1 MIADS
6 SFLVSLFWKDDTLHQ
21 KALSEFRSS
30 SVTLSVPDRIIEET
44 MSVLAYK
51 EGWQTALE
59 VLDRITTNRRFEV
72 RHISR
77 EEWSGIVALSSK
89 LNKKISF
96 NDYLVIYLSVR
107 EGALPLTYDSQ
118 LLSIARQLIEK

>member
-21 KALSEFRSS
+21 KALSEFRAS

-51 EGWQTALE
+51 EGWQMALE
-59 VLDRITTNRRFEV
+59 VLDRIAINRRFEL
-72 RHISR
+72 RHLSR
-77 EEWSGIVALSSK
+77 EEWYGIVALSKK

-96 NDYLVIYLSVR
+96 NDYLVIHLSVR
-107 EGALPLTYDSQ
+107 EGCLPLAYDSQ
-118 LLSIARQLIEK
+118 LLSLARQLIVK

>member
-6 SFLVSLFWKDDTLHQ
+6 SFLVSLFWKDDTLHK

-30 SVTLSVPDRIIEET
+30 SATLSVPDRIIEET

-51 EGWQTALE
+51 EGWQTALD
-59 VLDRITTNRRFEV
+59 VLDKIVANRRFEV
-72 RHISR
+72 RHLSR
-77 EEWSGIVALSSK
+77 EEWSGIVALSKK

-107 EGALPLTYDSQ
+107 EGSIPLAYDSQ
-118 LLSIARQLIEK
+118 LLSMARNLLEK